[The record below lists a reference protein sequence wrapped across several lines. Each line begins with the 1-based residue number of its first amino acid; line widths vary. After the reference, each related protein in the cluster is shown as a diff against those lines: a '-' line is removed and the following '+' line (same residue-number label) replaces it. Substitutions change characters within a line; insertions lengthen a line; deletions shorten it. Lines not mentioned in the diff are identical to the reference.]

1 MDYEALGLKV
11 GLEIHQQLK
20 THKLFCNCPS
30 ELHDSYE
37 HEFVRTL
44 RPTQSELGE
53 VDRAALAEAR
63 KKKRFRYQVTENTCL
78 VEADEEPPHRA
89 NPEAINTVLEFAC
102 LVGAEPLDEI
112 HFMRKIVIDGSN
124 TSGFQRT
131 ALIAMG
137 GEIELEGGQGIGLM
151 TICLEEDA
159 ARNIAQNEKETIYR
173 LDRLG
178 IPLIEIATE
187 PVISSPIQARNAA
200 LKIGELLR
208 AMNKVRRGIGTIRED
223 VNISISGG
231 ARVEI
236 KGVQEPKMI
245 ATYVEEEIARQL
257 RLIYVKDEFR
267 NRGVNKDDFFEMK
280 DLTYLFR
287 DTECNVIK
295 RMLDRRGIVQ
305 GIKLSGFTGLLGD
318 ELSDVILKDMQ
329 FEPKFSSS
337 RYILGPEFAAYM
349 KQVGVKGLFHSDE
362 LPAFG
367 ITDEEVEQVKK
378 EMQVGNMDAFVL
390 IAEKKEVARAAAE
403 LLISRALQAFEG
415 VPEETRDAMPD
426 GTTSYSR
433 PLAGEARMYPET
445 DVPPVRITKTDIERI
460 RSNLPELPKEKLL
473 RFVNNYSI
481 NEEQAKQLIKT
492 GLDGLFEDLAREFP
506 NTKMQR
512 IIARSLLNT
521 VPELESEG
529 VNVDKI
535 TTEMW
540 SDLFQAVDQ
549 GKLAKEG
556 IPELLKFS
564 LERESSIEVAI
575 TQTGLGTV
583 DKEHVQNIL
592 DEIITDNMALVKEK
606 GLDAV
611 GPLMGLAMKKLRGKA
626 DGRLVSEILRK
637 KVQNLDVI

>member
-1 MDYEALGLKV
+1 MDYKALGLKV

-30 ELHDSYE
+30 ELHDSHEY
-37 HEFVRTL
+37 EFVRTL

-63 KKKRFRYQVTENTCL
+63 KEKGFRYQATENTCL
-78 VEADEEPPHRA
+78 VEADEEPPHNA
-89 NPEAINTVLEFAC
+89 NQEAIDTVLEFTC
-102 LVGAEPLDEI
+102 MVGADPLDEI

-131 ALIAMG
+131 ALIALG
-137 GEIELEGGQGIGLM
+137 GEIRLEDGQGIGLS

-159 ARNIAQNEKETIYR
+159 ARTIAQNEKETIYR

-187 PVISSPIQARNAA
+187 PVISSPVQARDAA

-208 AMNKVRRGIGTIRED
+208 ATNKVRRGIGTIRED
-223 VNISISGG
+223 INISISGG

-236 KGVQEPKMI
+236 KGVQVPKMI

-257 RLIYVKDEFR
+257 RLIHAKDELQ
-267 NRGVNKDDFFEMK
+267 NRGVKKDDFFDMK
-280 DLTYLFR
+280 DLTHLFR

-295 RMLDRRGIVQ
+295 RMLDKGGIVQ
-305 GIKLSGFTGLLGD
+305 GIKLTGFAGLLGD
-318 ELSDVILKDMQ
+318 EFSDAIFKDMQ
-329 FEPKFSSS
+329 FQSKKSSS
-337 RYILGPEFAAYM
+337 RRILGPEFAAYIN
-349 KQVGVKGLFHSDE
+349 QVGVKGLFHSDE

-367 ITDEEVEQVKK
+367 ITDTEVEQVKK
-378 EMQVGNMDAFVL
+378 EMQVRDMDAYVL
-390 IAEKKEVARAAAE
+390 IAEREEVAKAAAE
-403 LLISRALQAFEG
+403 LLLTRAFQAFEG

-445 DVPPVRITKTDIERI
+445 DVPPVRITKAYIERI
-460 RSNLPELPKEKLL
+460 GSNLPKLPEEKLE
-473 RFVNNYSI
+473 RFVDNYGI

-492 GLDGLFEDLAREFP
+492 GFDELFEDLSGEF
-506 NTKMQR
+506 TDKKMQR

-529 VNVDKI
+529 VQVDNI
-535 TTEMW
+535 TNEMW
-540 SDLFQAVDQ
+540 SDLLQAVDQ
-549 GKLAKEG
+549 GKIAKEG
-556 IPELLKFS
+556 LPELLKFAIERGILVEEAMTQAG
-564 LERESSIEVAI
+564 LES
-575 TQTGLGTV
+575 V
-583 DKEHVQNIL
+583 DKEHVQKVL
-592 DEIITDNMALVKEK
+592 DEILNDNLALVKER

-611 GPLMGLAMKKLRGKA
+611 GPLMGIAMKKLRGKA
-626 DGRLVSEILRK
+626 DGKLVSEILRK
-637 KVQNLDVI
+637 KVQDLAVI